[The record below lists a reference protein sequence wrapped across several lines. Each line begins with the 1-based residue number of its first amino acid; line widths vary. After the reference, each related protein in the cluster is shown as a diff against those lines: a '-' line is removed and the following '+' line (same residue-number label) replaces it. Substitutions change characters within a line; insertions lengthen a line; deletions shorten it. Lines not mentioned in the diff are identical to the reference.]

1 MQAKVPGD
9 PSYRAP
15 PKPTPNA
22 LATMQQAAVP
32 TTNALANSPPSAA
45 ANALLTPPVQA
56 GGSPAPYAALVQPR
70 PVAPSGGPVGAA
82 PAAGVMPGGAQSS
95 SITAATPTTALPLD
109 AVGAVAQRVRAAGL
123 PPAQMASAA
132 IAIEHGADLVADLL
146 SRRTITADA
155 LKGAVGAA
163 KAAAKYDGGAID
175 AFAGRLPPV
184 SNQPALRDALG
195 QHLAQSMTQLVAL
208 HSAAATQG
216 VDLAGMLRA
225 SSASEPN

>member
-1 MQAKVPGD
+1 MPAQLPGD
-9 PSYRAP
+9 PSFRPTA
-15 PKPTPNA
+15 KPSPNA
-22 LATMQQAAVP
+22 LAATQQASAP
-32 TTNALANSPPSAA
+32 ITNALANSPPSAA

-56 GGSPAPYAALVQPR
+56 GASPAPYAALLQPR
-70 PVAPSGGPVGAA
+70 PAAPPGVPLGAA
-82 PAAGVMPGGAQSS
+82 PAAGVMPAGAQSS
-95 SITAATPTTALPLD
+95 LIAAATPTTALPPD
-109 AVGAVAQRVRAAGL
+109 AVGAVAQQVRAARL

-132 IAIEHGADLVADLL
+132 MAIEHGADLVADLL

-155 LKGAVGAA
+155 LKGAVSVA

-184 SNQPALRDALG
+184 SDQPALRDALG

-225 SSASEPN
+225 SSSSEPN